1 MPISGNGQDFPT
13 PGWLVALPPWSLG
26 VALTDKMV
34 DVASMYNFGGKQ
46 AWRAILGSYLS
57 AKHFA
62 DENSC
67 TNGEKKIRRLK
78 TFELEAN

>member
-1 MPISGNGQDFPT
+1 
-13 PGWLVALPPWSLG
+13 
-26 VALTDKMV
+26 MV

-46 AWRAILGSYLS
+46 AWGAILGSYLS
-57 AKHFA
+57 AKNFA
-62 DENSC
+62 DGNSC

>member
-1 MPISGNGQDFPT
+1 
-13 PGWLVALPPWSLG
+13 
-26 VALTDKMV
+26 MV